1 MDGESVCGI
10 IPRCDYCGEPDAGNP
25 PDWNGETGNHR
36 SCEPKPAVTL
46 PSLANLAARGMSTVR
61 EIADSIMGELDV
73 EVYDSAL
80 PQPWVDEIHRRT
92 GQWPQEY
99 GVVAIR
105 RVGRVAGRAFIDFS
119 SHMIGRTSS
128 PARRAGTPTPATCY
142 WRG

>member
-46 PSLANLAARGMSTVR
+46 PSLANLGARGMSTVR

-99 GVVAIR
+99 GVVWAYR
-105 RVGRVAGRAFIDFS
+105 ASDPFGGPMACTVEAAALLDKAGE
-119 SHMIGRTSS
+119 TYL
-128 PARRAGTPTPATCY
+128 P
-142 WRG
+142 